1 MSRPVSSREDK
12 LSEDHID
19 QPPGFMDPGSEEF
32 DLFSSP
38 MYLMAHVDV
47 QFHEDLDKVIAKLG
61 FSRTQYRLM
70 TVLADHNPLNIGDLS
85 RYALVKR
92 STASHALVNMH
103 KKGWINTRPNDE
115 DNRLIEVE
123 LTQEGLAL
131 IKRAMKSSGKQ
142 TRRAIQGL
150 SQDDLLH
157 LTRTL
162 RVMASNLSRLPIE

>member
-1 MSRPVSSREDK
+1 MSKAARSHEDK
-12 LSEDHID
+12 LNQDHTD
-19 QPPGFMDPGSEEF
+19 QPPGFMDPASEEF

-38 MYLMAHVDV
+38 MYLMAHVDAE
-47 QFHEDLDKVIAKLG
+47 FHEDLDKVIAKLG

-70 TVLADHNPLNIGDLS
+70 TVLAHHNPLNIGDLS

-92 STASHALVNMH
+92 STASHALVNMN
-103 KKGWINTRPNDE
+103 KKGWISTQPNDE

-123 LTQEGLAL
+123 LTEEGLAL

-150 SQDDLLH
+150 SQNDLSH